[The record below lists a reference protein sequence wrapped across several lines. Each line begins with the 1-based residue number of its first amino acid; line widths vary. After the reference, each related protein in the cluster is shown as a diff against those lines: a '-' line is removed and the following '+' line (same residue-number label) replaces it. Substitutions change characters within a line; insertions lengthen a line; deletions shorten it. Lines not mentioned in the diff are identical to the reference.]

1 MSERFIGRHGTF
13 WARSPA
19 AQEVEATGA
28 FLGKATSHPSAAR
41 TIVTHEKGGGGR
53 LARRSCPR
61 RLRGS
66 DAIRR
71 RAASGGHA
79 RDAAEHWRPP
89 ARGAGGVGHA
99 DSVPARRGRPYEI
112 RRATGKHH
120 LLRGLTRPSRSSPA
134 R

>member
-71 RAASGGHA
+71 RAASGGDA
-79 RDAAEHWRPP
+79 RDAAEHWRAPP
-89 ARGAGGVGHA
+89 RGAGG
-99 DSVPARRGRPYEI
+99 R
-112 RRATGKHH
+112 
-120 LLRGLTRPSRSSPA
+120 SRSRRSSA
-134 R
+134 RVRRRSADRAL